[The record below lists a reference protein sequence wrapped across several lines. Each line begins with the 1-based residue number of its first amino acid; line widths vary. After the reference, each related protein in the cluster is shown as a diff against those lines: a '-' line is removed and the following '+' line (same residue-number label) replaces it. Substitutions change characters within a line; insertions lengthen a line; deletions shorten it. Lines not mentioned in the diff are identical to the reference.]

1 MLTKTVHI
9 GDHDVTFKSSAAIP
23 RVYRAKFKRDIFQ
36 DIDRLQKN
44 FKPDEEKA
52 STLTVEDLDIFE
64 SIAYVM
70 NFLGEPGVPDSI
82 DDWLDQFEMFSIY
95 EILPVILEMWQ
106 GNVDTQVP
114 PAKNTEAPQEN

>member
-9 GDHDVTFKSSAAIP
+9 GDRDVTFKSSAAIP